1 MVSAVSAPKQQAVFK
16 LMFIKIFRYLFKG
29 YHLFH
34 TPNQAIEKP
43 AI

>member
-1 MVSAVSAPKQQAVFK
+1 MVSVLSAPKKQAFFK
-16 LMFIKIFRYLFKG
+16 LIFIKIFRYLFKD
-29 YHLFH
+29 YHLVH

>member
-1 MVSAVSAPKQQAVFK
+1 MVSVLSAPKQQAVFK
-16 LMFIKIFRYLFKG
+16 LIFIKIFIYLFKD
-29 YHLFH
+29 YHQVQ